1 MYILYPA
8 LYILR
13 YTHLIIA
20 FEEIMLTDTLTS
32 QQETVLTAK
41 AFVPGHVTGIF
52 RIFDEYEDSLRCGS
66 TGAGF
71 SVTIGTVTS
80 VSVMEHSSLEITT
93 DYNNERIDAQ
103 VTKTV
108 IRRLTDEYERT
119 LKVHV
124 AHDSSLVSGAGFG
137 SSGAGAL
144 GTALALGHILD
155 NDISVEKA
163 AGYAHIA
170 EITNR
175 TGLGDVLSQTIGG
188 VEVRIKPGG
197 PGVGEVKTI
206 AHEDSLRA
214 VLAGAPGLKTSEV
227 LSDPISRNL
236 INTTGDNLISKI
248 IEHPTIESFVQS
260 SREFSDTIELKTKR
274 VASALKD
281 LESVGFSNSSMVMLG
296 DSVFCLCNENDTSR
310 AQEILSKYWNTSQ
323 VFTAEISESGGRLL

>member
-1 MYILYPA
+1 MYKEC
-8 LYILR
+8 
-13 YTHLIIA
+13 LIPT
-20 FEEIMLTDTLTS
+20 FEEIMTTDTLTS

-52 RIFDEYEDSLRCGS
+52 RIFDEYEDPLRCGS

-80 VSVMEHSSLEITT
+80 VSVMEQSSLEITT

-124 AHDSSLVSGAGFG
+124 AHDSSLLSGAGFG
-137 SSGAGAL
+137 ASGAGAL

-155 NDISVEKA
+155 NDISPEKA

-175 TGLGDVLSQTIGG
+175 TGLGDVLSQTVGG

-206 AHEDSLRA
+206 PHEDSLRA
-214 VLAGAPGLKTSEV
+214 ILAGAPGLKTSEV
-227 LSDPISRNL
+227 LSDPTSRNL
-236 INTTGDNLISKI
+236 INTTGDHLISRI
-248 IEHPTIESFVQS
+248 IENPTIESFVQS
-260 SREFSDTIELKTKR
+260 SCEFSDTIGLKTKR
-274 VASALKD
+274 VVSALKD
-281 LESVGFSNSSMVMLG
+281 LESAGFTKSSMVMLG
-296 DSVFCLCNENDTSR
+296 DSVFCFCDENDTPN

-323 VFTAEISESGGRLL
+323 VFVTEISESGGRLL

>member
-1 MYILYPA
+1 M
-8 LYILR
+8 
-13 YTHLIIA
+13 
-20 FEEIMLTDTLTS
+20 TDTLTS
-32 QQETVLTAK
+32 QQDTVLTAK

-52 RIFDEYEDSLRCGS
+52 RIFDEYEDPLRCGS
-66 TGAGF
+66 IGAGF

-124 AHDSSLVSGAGFG
+124 AHDSSLLSGAGFG

-144 GTALALGHILD
+144 GTALALGHLLD
-155 NDISVEKA
+155 SEITLEKA

-175 TGLGDVLSQTIGG
+175 TGLGDVISQTVGG
-188 VEVRIKPGG
+188 VEVRIKPGA
-197 PGVGEVKTI
+197 PGLGEVKPI

-214 VLAGAPGLKTSEV
+214 ILAGAPGLKTSEV
-227 LSDPISRNL
+227 LSNPISRDR
-236 INTTGDNLISKI
+236 INTTGDSLVSRI
-248 IEHPTIESFVQS
+248 IKNPTIESFVQN
-260 SREFSDTIELKTKR
+260 SREFSDTIGLKTAR
-274 VASALKD
+274 VASALND
-281 LESVGFSNSSMVMLG
+281 LESAGFSNSSMVMLG
-296 DSVFCLCNENDTSR
+296 DSVFCLCDENDTSL
-310 AQEILSKYWNTSQ
+310 AQKILSKYWNTSQ
-323 VFTAEISESGGRLL
+323 VFATEISESGGRLL